1 MLKIRDLHN
10 FPLQE
15 SVPHFSKDLEDRIVE
30 DDMIVLDFVKICD
43 KLVDLL
49 FAYLKPVV

>member
-1 MLKIRDLHN
+1 MLKIRDLHD
-10 FPLQE
+10 FSLQE
-15 SVPHFSKDLEDRIVE
+15 SVPHFSEDLEDRIVE

-43 KLVDLL
+43 EFVYLL